1 MPGNTGLNSE
11 KMKNISLV
19 INIVL
24 AVAVAVL
31 FYLHFKGEAKPAEDN
46 ILSGEK
52 VEGAALS
59 NEFMVAWVNIDSL
72 LNNYD
77 MYFDLQK
84 DLEAKGRKMES
95 EMNSKTRTFEKSM
108 LDFQD
113 KVQKGLV
120 TRSQAQTM
128 QEELAQKEQDLYR
141 LRDEMRMQFAE
152 EEQVKLR
159 QIQQNIT
166 DFLADYNKD
175 KGFHVILSSTFGGP
189 VLYGHPSIEIT
200 DEVLNG
206 LNQKYIDSRPKK

>member
-31 FYLHFKGEAKPAEDN
+31 FYLHFKGDAKPAEDN

-52 VEGAALS
+52 VEGTALS

-77 MYFDLQK
+77 MYFDIQK
-84 DLEAKGRKMES
+84 ELEVKGRKMES

-120 TRSQAQTM
+120 TRSQAQSM

-152 EEQVKLR
+152 
-159 QIQQNIT
+159 
-166 DFLADYNKD
+166 
-175 KGFHVILSSTFGGP
+175 
-189 VLYGHPSIEIT
+189 
-200 DEVLNG
+200 
-206 LNQKYIDSRPKK
+206 